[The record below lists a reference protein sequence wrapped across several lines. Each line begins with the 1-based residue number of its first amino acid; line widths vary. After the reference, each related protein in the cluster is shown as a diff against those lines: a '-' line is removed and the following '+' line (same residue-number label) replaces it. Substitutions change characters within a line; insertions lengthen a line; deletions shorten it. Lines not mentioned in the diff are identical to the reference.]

1 LLESISLNLGGLV
14 TDALNDPDVIEIM
27 LNPDG
32 CLWVE
37 KFGQP
42 MTEVGFISSIQAE
55 AALCLIASAQKATL
69 SREFPILEGL
79 VPLDNSRIEGLLSPI
94 VAGVAFAIRK
104 KASKIFTFEE
114 YVIAGILAPE
124 ARIILEELVIK
135 RRNLLVA
142 GCAGAGKS
150 TFINAVI
157 EAIARLTPMDRLIII
172 EDVGE
177 IQSSSRNRVELCTT
191 DFVDMERLLKVTLRL
206 RPDRIIVGEVRDV
219 AALALLKSW
228 NTGHS
233 GGMATLHAN
242 NATEAMIRLEELIAE
257 GNFMPQK
264 SVLARAIN
272 FIVFINKDERGIR
285 RVTEIVRVGYDE
297 GLKNYAFTFLYRY
310 FSEEFESFEEPISP
324 VGYAAGYFP
333 PPSDKGAEFFLQEGI

>member
-14 TDALNDPDVIEIM
+14 TDALKDPDVIEIM

-55 AALCLIASAQKATL
+55 AALSLIASAQKATL
-69 SREFPILEGL
+69 SRECPILEGL

-94 VAGVAFAIRK
+94 VASVAFAIRK

-114 YVIAGILAPE
+114 YIQAGILATE
-124 ARIILEELVIK
+124 ARDILEDLVTN
-135 RRNLLVA
+135 RQNLLVA

-157 EAIARLTPMDRLIII
+157 EAIARLTPNDRLIII

-177 IQSSSRNRVELCTT
+177 IQSSSRNRVELSTT

-219 AALALLKSW
+219 AALALLKAW
-228 NTGHS
+228 NTGHQ
-233 GGMATLHAN
+233 GGLVTLHAN
-242 NATEAMIRLEELIAE
+242 NAPEAMIRLEELIAE
-257 GNFMPQK
+257 GHYLPQK

-272 FIVFINKDERGIR
+272 YIVFINKDHRGIR
-285 RVTEIVRVGYDE
+285 RVTEIARVGYDKE
-297 GLKNYAFTFLYRY
+297 LMDYAFNFLYRY
-310 FSEEFESFEEPISP
+310 FPESPDSFEQST
-324 VGYAAGYFP
+324 AA
-333 PPSDKGAEFFLQEGI
+333 